1 MNGSPWM
8 MHIFFTREGTLT
20 SSLLAM
26 IVGSPPMD
34 PINAPR
40 FKLGFWPIVLNGD
53 INGGALYAIVN
64 GRKSTGNR
72 VTEVI

>member
-34 PINAPR
+34 PINSPR
-40 FKLGFWPIVLNGD
+40 FKMGFWPIVLNGD
-53 INGGALYAIVN
+53 INGGAL
-64 GRKSTGNR
+64 
-72 VTEVI
+72 